1 MTADDR
7 RHIEKEL
14 DKPREELLET
24 ILGLRKQA
32 AMDSAYRIEN
42 ERAMTA
48 MAKDY
53 QNMARRLEE
62 ALAENKELKQALTRI
77 AEQDQLKT
85 KTLFGR
91 GTEKLSDLLHAPLAQ
106 EELDE
111 DTQEAGPQEAHYKG
125 TASGMRPGHGKKHG
139 KKHAGKREEDLS
151 RLGREQKFLLN
162 IKELDQ
168 MYGEGNWR
176 IAHWHRHTTVE
187 FNPAAIYALDTFTP
201 VVSVGLEHE
210 LYTIAS
216 PPGLLR
222 GSLASPSLAA
232 QVCYQKFFLALPL
245 YRQEQS
251 FSDFGLTLSRQTM
264 CNWVLRF
271 AFEYFGPVYDHLKD
285 RFLSIG
291 YHQCDET
298 PLRVLRDGRPAGAK
312 SYMWIHITSELL
324 EVPPIILFCYEL
336 TRGTDHLRKFYQDFQ
351 GFITCDAYCS
361 YHVLEKE
368 KQEVVT
374 VCGCMMH
381 LRRRYADS
389 LALIDKTGLSEEEIR
404 QLPETQAL
412 LLIGKIYDA
421 DEALKNLSAE
431 ERGIQRETVVRPLVE
446 EYYAFT
452 ESIDMEDPLL
462 GNRLK
467 DALNYS
473 HNQKEYLCRFLEDG
487 NIPID
492 DGATERHIRAFA
504 VGRNNFLFCNTIDG
518 AEAMGIMYSIV
529 ETAKANKVNVYYYLK
544 YILEVM
550 PGHMEDTDRGF
561 LDSMLPWS
569 EEYREYEKQHTVK
582 CQPKLLP
589 NEYTSPPKPPRK
601 HQAA

>member
-1 MTADDR
+1 MTTDDLR
-7 RHIEKEL
+7 YIEKEL
-14 DKPREELLET
+14 NKSRDELLE
-24 ILGLRKQA
+24 IVVALKKQA
-32 AMDSAYRIEN
+32 DRDAIYRIEN
-42 ERAMTA
+42 ERALTA

-53 QNMARRLEE
+53 QNITSR
-62 ALAENKELKQALTRI
+62 LAEVLTENKALKETLTRI

-85 KTLFGR
+85 RTLFGR
-91 GTEKLSDLLHAPLAQ
+91 GTEKLSDILHAPLDK
-106 EELDE
+106 EEFDE
-111 DTQEAGPQEAHYKG
+111 DQAEPSPEPYGKTTSARDCG
-125 TASGMRPGHGKKHG
+125 SGKRHG

-151 RLGREQKFLLN
+151 GLPRKQKFILD

-187 FNPAAIYALDTFTP
+187 FDPAAMYALDTFTP

-210 LYTIAS
+210 LHTAPVS
-216 PPGLLR
+216 RALLR

-232 QVCYQKFFLALPL
+232 QICYQKFFLALPL

-251 FSDFGLTLSRQTM
+251 FANFGLTLSRQTM

-271 AFEYFGPVYDHLKD
+271 AFDYFGPIYDHLKG
-285 RFLSIG
+285 RLLSVA

-312 SYMWIHITSELL
+312 SYMWVHITSELL
-324 EVPPIILFCYEL
+324 NTSPIILFCYEL

-361 YHVLEKE
+361 YQVLEKE
-368 KQEVVT
+368 KQEVIT

-381 LRRRYADS
+381 LRRRFANS
-389 LALIDKTGLSEEEIR
+389 LALIDKTGLSEEKIR
-404 QLPETQAL
+404 QLPEAQAL
-412 LLIGKIYDA
+412 ILIGKIYDA

-431 ERGIQRETVVRPLVE
+431 ERRIQRETTVRPLVE

-452 ESIDMEDPLL
+452 EGIDCKDPLIS
-462 GNRLK
+462 NRLK

-473 HNQKEYLCRFLEDG
+473 RNQKEYLCRFLEDG

-492 DGATERHIRAFA
+492 DGATERHIRPFA
-504 VGRNNFLFCNTIDG
+504 IGRNNFLFCNTVDG
-518 AEAMGIMYSIV
+518 AEAMGILYSIV
-529 ETAKANKVNVYYYLK
+529 ETAKANKVNVYYYLR
-544 YILEVM
+544 YILEMM
-550 PGHMEDTDRGF
+550 PKHMEDTDRGF
-561 LDSMLPWS
+561 LDSMMPWS
-569 EEYREYEKQHTVK
+569 EEYREYEQQHTLM
-582 CQPKLLP
+582 CQPELRS
-589 NEYTSPPKPPRK
+589 NEYTSPPKTPHK
-601 HQAA
+601 HHAA

>member
-1 MTADDR
+1 MATDDFR
-7 RHIEKEL
+7 YIEKEL
-14 DKPREELLET
+14 NKSREELLE
-24 ILGLRKQA
+24 IIVALKKQA
-32 AMDSAYRIEN
+32 DKDAVYRIEN
-42 ERAMTA
+42 ERALTA

-53 QNMARRLEE
+53 QNIANRLAEV
-62 ALAENKELKQALTRI
+62 LAENKILKETLTRI

-85 KTLFGR
+85 RTIFGR
-91 GTEKLSDLLHAPLAQ
+91 GTEKLSDILHAPLDR
-106 EELDE
+106 EEFDE
-111 DTQEAGPQEAHYKG
+111 EQAEPEPSPKPCGKTTSERDCSA
-125 TASGMRPGHGKKHG
+125 GKKHG

-151 RLGREQKFLLN
+151 RLPRKQKFILN

-176 IAHWHRHTTVE
+176 IAHWHRRTTVE
-187 FNPAAIYALDTFTP
+187 FNPAAMYALDTFTP

-210 LYTIAS
+210 LHTA
-216 PPGLLR
+216 PGSCVLLR

-232 QVCYQKFFLALPL
+232 QICYQKFFLALPL

-251 FSDFGLTLSRQTM
+251 FANFGLTLSRQTM
-264 CNWVLRF
+264 SNWVLRF
-271 AFEYFGPVYDHLKD
+271 AFDYFGPVYDHLKD
-285 RFLSIG
+285 LLLSLA

-298 PLRVLRDGRPAGAK
+298 SLRVLRDGRPAGAK
-312 SYMWIHITSELL
+312 SYMWVHITSELL
-324 EVPPIILFCYEL
+324 DTAPIILFCYEL

-361 YHVLEKE
+361 YQVLEKE
-368 KQEVVT
+368 KQEVIT

-381 LRRRYADS
+381 LRRRFANS
-389 LALIDKTGLSEEEIR
+389 LALIDKTGLSEEEIL
-404 QLPETQAL
+404 QFPETQAL

-431 ERGIQRETVVRPLVE
+431 ERRIRRETIVRPLVE

-452 ESIDMEDPLL
+452 ESIDSNDPLIS
-462 GNRLK
+462 NRLK

-473 HNQKEYLCRFLEDG
+473 KNQKEYLCRFLEDG

-504 VGRNNFLFCNTIDG
+504 IGRNNFLFCNTVDG
-518 AEAMGIMYSIV
+518 AEAMGILYSIV
-529 ETAKANKVNVYYYLK
+529 ETAKANKANVYYYLR
-544 YILEVM
+544 YILEMM
-550 PGHMEDTDRGF
+550 PGYMEETDRGF
-561 LDSMLPWS
+561 LDSMMPWS
-569 EEYREYEKQHTVK
+569 EEYREYEQQHTLM
-582 CQPKLLP
+582 CQSELLP
-589 NEYTSPPKPPRK
+589 NEYSSPPKTPRK